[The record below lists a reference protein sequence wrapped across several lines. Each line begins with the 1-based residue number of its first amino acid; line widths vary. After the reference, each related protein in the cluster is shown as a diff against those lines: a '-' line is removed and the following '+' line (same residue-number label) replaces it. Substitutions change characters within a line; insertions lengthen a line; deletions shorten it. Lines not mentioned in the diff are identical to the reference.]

1 MSDKE
6 KPLEPDK
13 SDVEA
18 DKSTASDI
26 AQVYEV
32 GDDNELYER
41 PSKASLSNRRIT
53 VIQHEKE
60 MVVNIEK
67 KLKLLQKVQEEY
79 KKKIEPGETV
89 ETVKEVLK
97 PTKHSNKLLKPV
109 IQSMMSG
116 TSPVANACLA
126 AQCSDGG
133 RGALC
138 ADDEEEESVWTN
150 SRSGDREAAC
160 YNPKVICS
168 RKYVNIDV

>member
-1 MSDKE
+1 MA
-6 KPLEPDK
+6 K
-13 SDVEA
+13 S
-18 DKSTASDI
+18 
-26 AQVYEV
+26 YEV

-41 PSKASLSNRRIT
+41 PSKASLSSRRIT
-53 VIQHEKE
+53 VIQNEKE

-138 ADDEEEESVWTN
+138 VDDEEESVWTN
-150 SRSGDREAAC
+150 SRSGDHREAAC

-168 RKYVNIDV
+168 RK